1 MAFLSFFYTLD
12 THNPEGIIPRRNR
25 DNFSLCMCNTSD
37 FINDFMNTE
46 IFDIILI
53 ISLETVV
60 IDGAITIDLIIIWK
74 SEIIF
79 SSHDTSNF
87 QIR

>member
-1 MAFLSFFYTLD
+1 MALLSFFYTWG
-12 THNPEGIIPRRNR
+12 THNPEGIVPHRNR

-60 IDGAITIDLIIIWK
+60 IDGAITIGLIIIWK

-79 SSHDTSNF
+79 NPHDTSNF
-87 QIR
+87 KIR